1 MNLLLQRNDET
12 CSWLS
17 CDDVVSCS
25 YGKVGSAAMRTY
37 GVVPAAIA
45 ARQIQS
51 HLDHGWVDAS
61 PLFLAQSTNATK

>member
-1 MNLLLQRNDET
+1 MTLLLQRNGEL

-17 CDDVVSCS
+17 SINGELVSCS
-25 YGKVGSAAMRTY
+25 YGTVGSAAMKTY

-51 HLDHGWVDAS
+51 HLEHGWVVVTSA
-61 PLFLAQSTNATK
+61 